1 MNTEQTSKNIFTYM
15 KVFKYL
21 SVKIYTNLTWKD
33 HANDLSIKLNRA
45 NTLLF
50 KMRKYVNLKILGPIY
65 FANFDPCLCCLG
77 SKF

>member
-1 MNTEQTSKNIFTYM
+1 M

-33 HANDLSIKLNRA
+33 HANDLSIKLN
-45 NTLLF
+45 LLF
-50 KMRKYVNLKILGPIY
+50 KMRNYVSLKILGPIY

>member
-1 MNTEQTSKNIFTYM
+1 MNTEQTSKYIFTYM

-33 HANDLSIKLNRA
+33 HANDLSIKLN
-45 NTLLF
+45 LLF
-50 KMRKYVNLKILGPIY
+50 KMRKYVSLKILGPIY
-65 FANFDPCLCCLG
+65 FANFDPCLCFLG

>member
-1 MNTEQTSKNIFTYM
+1 MNAEQTSKYIFTYM

-33 HANDLSIKLNRA
+33 HANDLSIKLN
-45 NTLLF
+45 LLF
-50 KMRKYVNLKILGPIY
+50 KMRKYVSLKILGPIY